1 MDISKL
7 VEQTKTGDNKS
18 FDKLYKLTEKEIW
31 FTCISFLKN
40 ETTAQDIMQETYITA
55 FLKIQTLD
63 KTVQFRSWLNRIA
76 VNKCKDYLKGKGEI
90 ELNDEILENS
100 LVADE
105 ISLPEEYVT
114 NKSKRECILSIMQKT
129 LSDVQ
134 YQTVICYYFNEMSV
148 EEIATLFECSK
159 GTVLSRLNYSR
170 AKMKTAIEKYEEENN
185 DRLHGVVFVPL
196 FGSIFKEE
204 AKNLTVPK
212 IDLVLPKQGS
222 NSIASFGAES
232 AVKTTS
238 KGLVSSVLKARVIAV
253 MCGMVILTGSSLST
267 GVLAGCGREDLP
279 IATNASTTEVTTEPT
294 EATDPT
300 VSEEVK
306 EAVKDNGLKVNDK
319 GEVVDKKGNKV
330 EVKDGKVEV
339 KTDDGKTVTVKVD
352 EVKEVTQPTQKPTQK
367 ATEPKETQKA
377 TQPTTKKPATPKP
390 TPKPTEATKAT
401 ERVWVDD
408 YKEVKTWVE
417 PVTEKVWVDDYKE
430 VKTWVEPVTHEEPV
444 YKNTIVYICNQC
456 GAELADAN
464 ARKAHYMATD
474 DCWSYHTA
482 DKQIQTGTTTVV
494 DKEGYYKTEKVKDGG
509 HYETKVVKEGY
520 YKTEKVKD
528 GGHWEYK

>member
-1 MDISKL
+1 MKEIKEL
-7 VEQTKTGDNKS
+7 VSGAKKGSQKAFN
-18 FDKLYKLTEKEIW
+18 KLYDLTKNDIW
-31 FTCISFLKN
+31 FTCISLLKN
-40 ETTAQDIMQETYITA
+40 EENAKDVMQETYITA
-55 FLKIQTLD
+55 FLKLETLENED
-63 KTVQFRSWLNRIA
+63 KFCPWLRMTA
-76 VNKCKDYLKGKGEI
+76 VNKSKDYLKGKVEYQI
-90 ELNDEILENS
+90 EDEVLTNEVETNE
-100 LVADE
+100 VM
-105 ISLPEEYVT
+105 LPEEYIT
-114 NKSKRECILSIMQKT
+114 NNSKREIILQLMSDTLTHSQYVTVFLFYFDELSI
-129 LSDVQ
+129 S
-134 YQTVICYYFNEMSV
+134 
-148 EEIATLFECSK
+148 EISEVLEVSE
-159 GTVLSRLNYSR
+159 GTVKSRLNSSR
-170 AKMKTAIEKYEEENN
+170 KKMKTAIEKYEEENN

-222 NSIASFGAES
+222 DSIASIGAES
-232 AVKTTS
+232 AVKTAS
-238 KGLVSSVLKARVIAV
+238 KGLISSVLKARVIAV
-253 MCGMVILTGSSLST
+253 VCGMVILTGSSLST

-294 EATDPT
+294 ETTDPT

-319 GEVVDKKGNKV
+319 GEVVDAKGNKV

-339 KTDDGKTVTVKVD
+339 KTDDGKKVTIKVD

-377 TQPTTKKPATPKP
+377 TQPTTKKPS

-417 PVTEKVWVDDYKE
+417 PVTKKVWVDDYKE
-430 VKTWVEPVTHEEPV
+430 VKTWVEPVTHEEPIYETWWIDV
-444 YKNTIVYICNQC
+444 CNQC
-456 GAELADAN
+456 GAELADSN

-474 DCWSYHTA
+474 DCWSYRTVK
-482 DKQIQTGTTTVV
+482 KQIQTGTTTVV

>member
-7 VEQTKTGDNKS
+7 VELTKTGDNKS

-63 KTVQFRSWLNRIA
+63 KTAQFRSWLNRIA

-185 DRLHGVVFVPL
+185 DKLHGVVFVPL
-196 FGSIFKEE
+196 FSSIFKEE

-222 NSIASFGAES
+222 NSIASIGAES
-232 AVKTTS
+232 AVKTAS
-238 KGLVSSVLKARVIAV
+238 KGLISSVAKTRVIA
-253 MCGMVILTGSSLST
+253 MLCGITLLCGATFST
-267 GVLAGCGREDLP
+267 GVLAGCTEEDLP
-279 IATNASTTEVTTEPT
+279 FTTTTSTVEVTTDPTEPT
-294 EATDPT
+294 ET
-300 VSEEVK
+300 VPQAVA
-306 EAVKDNGLKVNDK
+306 EAVKENNLKVDSDGNITDS
-319 GEVVDKKGNKV
+319 EGNKLEVNENGEV
-330 EVKDGKVEV
+330 EVKNSDGTTTTIKATEV
-339 KTDDGKTVTVKVD
+339 KDVVQNNGVVSTPTVK
-352 EVKEVTQPTQKPTQK
+352 P
-367 ATEPKETQKA
+367 TEPKETVKPTTKA
-377 TQPTTKKPATPKP
+377 TQSTTKKPDIQPTTKKPSVQPTTKKPATPTPTQKP
-390 TPKPTEATKAT
+390 
-401 ERVWVDD
+401 
-408 YKEVKTWVE
+408 
-417 PVTEKVWVDDYKE
+417 TEKVWHEPVYKTVHHPAE
-430 VKTWVEPVTHEEPV
+430 TKVVHHDAVTHEEPV
-444 YKNTIVYICNQC
+444 YKNTIVHVCNQC
-456 GAELADAN
+456 GAEFSDTQQLKQHYLANLD
-464 ARKAHYMATD
+464 T
-474 DCWSYHTA
+474 CWSAHTA
-482 DKQIQTGTTTVV
+482 NKQIQTGTTTVV
-494 DKEGYYKTEKVKDGG
+494 DKEAYDETVVVKEAWDEKVL
-509 HYETKVVKEGY
+509 VKEGY
-520 YKTEKVKD
+520 
-528 GGHWEYK
+528 WEYK